1 MYVFCFVLRDAKVRH
16 NPYIGDK
23 MTQGGTMQNVQKKGE
38 AAPEGA
44 PEWISGFLRGAGPRY
59 QQIVDAIEQA
69 VAQGSLRV
77 GDRLPAQ
84 RRLADW
90 LQVDLTTVTRA
101 YAEAKRRNLLAA
113 RGAMG
118 SYVTAPKV
126 VLEQMVDL
134 SMNIPPPPAGLDLE
148 DMLKRGL
155 AQVLLR
161 ADADLLMTYHL
172 GGGGQA
178 DRQAGA
184 MWLAPMFGTVDA
196 ARVAV
201 CPGAQAALAA
211 LMLALSRPDE
221 VILTEPLI
229 YPGVR
234 AAAEQFG
241 RRIAVVES
249 DADGMRPDALE
260 RACQAHGARLLYL
273 NPTLQNPTTATMPE
287 ARRRALAA
295 VAARLGV
302 RIIEDDPYWQ
312 FAADAPPP
320 LAHFAP
326 GHVYYVS
333 TLSKCLSPGLRT
345 AFVLLPD
352 AAAEDG
358 FLTALRSFALMSTP
372 LTTALVTQWI
382 HDGSA
387 AGLLSGVREEAR
399 LRHGLA
405 GQVLGSLPSAQ
416 RDPAAGIHVWYAL
429 PSYWT
434 SPDLARAARAEGL
447 AVTPSGAFQAGD
459 AASNAI
465 RISLGGV
472 RDRAALAAALK
483 KLSALLARKPA
494 AHQEIVV

>member
-1 MYVFCFVLRDAKVRH
+1 MQETE
-16 NPYIGDK
+16 G
-23 MTQGGTMQNVQKKGE
+23 TGGSQDV
-38 AAPEGA
+38 AAPGA
-44 PEWISGFLRGAGPRY
+44 PPPAWIGGFVRGAGPRY
-59 QQIVDAIEQA
+59 QQIVDAIERA
-69 VAQGSLRV
+69 VADGGLRV

-101 YAEAKRRNLLAA
+101 YAEAKRRHLLEA

-126 VLEQMVDL
+126 ELEGLVDL
-134 SMNIPPPPAGLDLE
+134 GMNIPPPPAGLDLE

-184 MWLAPMFGTVDA
+184 LWLAPMFGSVDA
-196 ARVAV
+196 RRVVV

-211 LMLALSRPDE
+211 LVLALSAPGD
-221 VILTEPLI
+221 VILAEPLI

-241 RRIAVVES
+241 RRLVAVEC
-249 DADGMRPDALE
+249 DAEGMLPDALE
-260 RACQAHGARLLYL
+260 RACRTHGARLLYL
-273 NPTLQNPTTATMPE
+273 NPTQQNPTTATLSA
-287 ARRRALAA
+287 ARRRALAET
-295 VAARLGV
+295 AARLDL
-302 RIIEDDPYWQ
+302 RIIEDDPYWR
-312 FAADAPPP
+312 FAAAAPPP
-320 LAHFAP
+320 LAQFAP
-326 GHVYYVS
+326 QRVYYIS

-352 AAAEDG
+352 GVGEDG
-358 FLTALRSFALMSTP
+358 FLAALRSFALMSTP

-387 AGLLSGVREEAR
+387 DALHQGVREEAR
-399 LRHGLA
+399 LRLGLA
-405 GQVLGSLPSAQ
+405 GQVLGGAPGGLDGGAS
-416 RDPAAGIHVWYAL
+416 GIHVWYPL

-434 SPDLARAARAEGL
+434 PADLAHAARAEGL
-447 AVTPSGAFQAGD
+447 AVTPAGAFQAGGA
-459 AASNAI
+459 AASAI

-472 RDRAALAAALK
+472 RDRAALGAALK
-483 KLSALLARKPA
+483 KLSALLARRPQGA
-494 AHQEIVV
+494 QEIVV